1 MSIANGKISKLPHGR
16 RERKKENIPRLLRSL
31 KHKNS
36 GLYRVCI
43 GSGRDM
49 HAQSKKHTYS
59 NTQVRVGHISNYL
72 PITSPPYPR
81 EPSWNQRK
89 LLQKEFKHALQ
100 DLTWK
105 SSVMHVLSP
114 FLYFK
119 RILRQNLLATCLLFL
134 YFSFFSFT
142 IYLAFIRK
150 RCLCPHKSRV

>member
-31 KHKNS
+31 KHKNP

-49 HAQSKKHTYS
+49 HAQRKKHTYS

-72 PITSPPYPR
+72 PITSPPCPR

-89 LLQKEFKHALQ
+89 LVQKEFKHALQ
-100 DLTWK
+100 ELTWK

-134 YFSFFSFT
+134 YFSFFFFH
-142 IYLAFIRK
+142 YLSCFYSQAVSV
-150 RCLCPHKSRV
+150 PP